1 MNYCLTVTIHMVIK
15 EQFLCFNFYCQGPEE
30 DQEPESELSIS
41 ELREQ
46 AAKLK
51 RETEVL
57 KQAEIDEEEERE
69 RQRQKILDA
78 RGCSWG
84 MGMELCING

>member
-15 EQFLCFNFYCQGPEE
+15 EQFLCFKFNFYCQGPEE

-84 MGMELCING
+84 MGMQ

>member
-1 MNYCLTVTIHMVIK
+1 MVNYCLTVMIHMVIK

-84 MGMELCING
+84 MGMQ